1 MRALVRTTLVGCF
14 GALTALVACNSGE
27 ETAAT
32 DTSVGRGRGG
42 DNAGVAGTDAGTA
55 GSFQAAGTAGAS
67 AQAGESGAGGE
78 LDGLGPDGE
87 GEGAGAGGDGLGG
100 AETGGG
106 GEAGSLDPGTAGTA
120 GADAGAA
127 GAGEGAGAGAGD
139 AGGSTG
145 TGGAA
150 GTAAGTPECEC
161 FLTTATCGTAALDQA
176 TKKACH
182 LTIPAGSKNDLLS
195 CPNGKAG
202 AVAVKKDCTDG
213 CTVVAGDTADT
224 CTPPPPPACPC
235 FASAGYCGAA
245 VLKEAEKRGCK
256 ASIPAGSSDDVLY
269 CPKGE
274 SGSFVVKETCKD
286 GCVAAPS
293 GQIDYCKAT
302 TTPATYKF
310 PIACGTTGTC
320 SNGNHTSSHDGK
332 DEYAYDFAMPIGTSV
347 RAMRGGTVLATRFVS
362 PPGSACSNGG
372 GSSCANFANTI
383 EIKHSDG
390 SVGLYM
396 HVSKILVSKGQ
407 TIKQGQEIAKSGNS
421 GYSTGPHTH
430 VQVQAACGIWWCQS
444 KAFSFGE
451 GSMSAGVSRKSQNCP

>member
-1 MRALVRTTLVGCF
+1 MVVPSLEMRALLRTTLVGCF

-27 ETAAT
+27 EAAT
-32 DTSVGRGRGG
+32 EDSGVGRGRGG
-42 DNAGVAGTDAGTA
+42 ENAGVAGSDDGTA
-55 GSFQAAGTAGAS
+55 GTFQAAGAAG
-67 AQAGESGAGGE
+67 GGAGGAGGD
-78 LDGLGPDGE
+78 LDGLGEDGE
-87 GEGAGAGGDGLGG
+87 GEGAGAGGEASGGG
-100 AETGGG
+100 AAGEVGAAGEG
-106 GEAGSLDPGTAGTA
+106 GEAG
-120 GADAGAA
+120 
-127 GAGEGAGAGAGD
+127 EG
-139 AGGSTG
+139 
-145 TGGAA
+145 GGAA
-150 GTAAGTPECEC
+150 GTGETGGASGGTGTAGSAGATSGTPECEC
-161 FLTTATCGTAALDQA
+161 FLTSATCGSAALDQA
-176 TKKACH
+176 TKKGCH
-182 LTIPAGSKNDLLS
+182 LTIPSGSKNDLLS

-202 AVAVKKDCTDG
+202 AVAVKKDCTAG

-224 CTPPPPPACPC
+224 CSLPACPC

-245 VLKEAEKRGCK
+245 VLKEAEKRGCQ

-274 SGSFVVKETCKD
+274 SGSFTVKETCKD

-362 PPGSACSNGG
+362 PPGSSCSNGG

-390 SVGLYM
+390 TVGLYM

-444 KAFSFGE
+444 KPFSFGE
-451 GSMSAGVSRKSQNCP
+451 GAMSAGVSRKSQNCP